1 MVNQQA
7 RRLNS
12 WRNRFLLVEDEPG
25 LRLTLQDRLEA
36 EGYGVE
42 TASEGDE
49 GFSKASGGGFDLI
62 VLDVMLPNRSG
73 IDICRD
79 LRQAG
84 HHTPILMVTARSQTV
99 DKVLGLKIG
108 ADDYL
113 TKPFEMLEL
122 LARIEA
128 LLRRAAPQRTP
139 SAGSEFGKV
148 RIDFRSTEVTRN
160 GELLNLSA
168 KEFQLLRYFIEHDN
182 ETLARET
189 LLQRVW
195 GYQST
200 PSTRTVDVHVAW
212 LRQKIEDDPKNPRWI
227 LTVHGMGYKFTG

>member
-1 MVNQQA
+1 MAQ
-7 RRLNS
+7 RI
-12 WRNRFLLVEDEPG
+12 LLVEDEHG
-25 LRLTLQDRLEA
+25 LRLTLQDRLQA

-49 GFSKASGGGFDLI
+49 GFSKASSGGFDLI
-62 VLDVMLPNRSG
+62 ILDVMLPNRSG

-79 LRQAG
+79 LRQSG
-84 HHTPILMVTARSQTV
+84 HNTPILMVTARSQTV

-128 LLRRAAPQRTP
+128 LLRRASPQRRP
-139 SAGSEFGKV
+139 SASYEFGKI

-168 KEFQLLRYFIEHDN
+168 KEFQLLQYFIEHDR
-182 ETLARET
+182 ETLSRET

-212 LRQKIEDDPKNPRWI
+212 LRQKLEDDPKNPRWI
-227 LTVHGMGYKFTG
+227 LTVHGMGYKFAG

>member
-1 MVNQQA
+1 MAQ
-7 RRLNS
+7 RI
-12 WRNRFLLVEDEPG
+12 LLVEDEPG
-25 LRLTLQDRLEA
+25 LRLTLQDRLQA

-62 VLDVMLPNRSG
+62 ILDVMLPNRSG

-79 LRQAG
+79 LRQSG
-84 HHTPILMVTARSQTV
+84 HNTPILMVTARSQTV

-128 LLRRAAPQRTP
+128 LLRRASPQRRP
-139 SAGSEFGKV
+139 SAGYEFGKI

-168 KEFQLLRYFIEHDN
+168 KEFQLLQYFIEHDR
-182 ETLARET
+182 ETLSRET

-200 PSTRTVDVHVAW
+200 PNTRTVDVHVAW
-212 LRQKIEDDPKNPRWI
+212 LRQKLEDDPKNPRWI
-227 LTVHGMGYKFTG
+227 LTVHGMGYKFAG

>member
-1 MVNQQA
+1 MAQ
-7 RRLNS
+7 RI
-12 WRNRFLLVEDEPG
+12 LLVEDEHG
-25 LRLTLQDRLEA
+25 LRLTLQDRLQA

-49 GFSKASGGGFDLI
+49 CFFKASGGGFDLI
-62 VLDVMLPNRSG
+62 ILDVMLPNRSG

-79 LRQAG
+79 LRQSG
-84 HHTPILMVTARSQTV
+84 LNTPILMVTARSQTV

-128 LLRRAAPQRTP
+128 LLRRASPQRRP
-139 SAGSEFGKV
+139 SASYEFGKI

-168 KEFQLLRYFIEHDN
+168 KEFQLLQYFIEHER
-182 ETLARET
+182 ETLSRET

-195 GYQST
+195 GYRST
-200 PSTRTVDVHVAW
+200 PTTRTVDVHVAW
-212 LRQKIEDDPKNPRWI
+212 LRQKLEDDPKNPRWI
-227 LTVHGMGYKFTG
+227 LTVHGMGYKFAG